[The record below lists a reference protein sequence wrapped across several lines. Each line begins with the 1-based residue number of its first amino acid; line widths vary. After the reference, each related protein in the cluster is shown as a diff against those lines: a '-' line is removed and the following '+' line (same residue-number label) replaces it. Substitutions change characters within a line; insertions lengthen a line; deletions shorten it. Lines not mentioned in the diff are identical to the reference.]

1 MILHTLELTE
11 AGYKLVIWEPAQKN
25 TNRLSPF
32 MFRVTYF
39 LAHPSEATA
48 ILNMIE
54 GQNET
59 TVFSSPK
66 TII

>member
-11 AGYKLVIWEPAQKN
+11 AGYKLVIWEPAPQN

-39 LAHPSEATA
+39 LSHPSEATP

-59 TVFSSPK
+59 SVFSSAK
-66 TII
+66 V